1 MADFK
6 PKDPNYICSFEITKN
21 KNKDPNNKEHI
32 NRPDYVL
39 IDSDKMNKKGE
50 PFKKNFTVN
59 EVWSEASGYK
69 QDSGSLKITIKKTGS
84 TGAATQTQGNDG
96 FMDQF

>member
-1 MADFK
+1 MAEFK
-6 PKDPNYICSFEITKN
+6 PKDPNFICSFEITKN
-21 KNKDPNNKEHI
+21 KNKDPNNPEHK

-39 IDSDKMNKKGE
+39 IDSDKKNKKRD

-84 TGAATQTQGNDG
+84 GAAQPAQDAD
-96 FMDQF
+96 FDDQF